1 MIGILC
7 KHWQISPE
15 EFGRLFNIH
24 NPEPFYNGTAT
35 LSAPLYERFS
45 KVMQLATKME
55 AEGSIALELE
65 AFQQEHNLTVKEL
78 SNGIRVST
86 DTIQRWM
93 NLEAKP
99 NRASTLRVAA
109 YINRSPLEEE
119 WGYQFDRLVKNM
131 TMLGMRKAHVAEQM
145 GVTIAMFSTY
155 YSGKCNPRT
164 AYMEL
169 WLPWLTDFNDSLDKV
184 RPVWNT
190 PPNKH

>member
-15 EFGRLFNIH
+15 EFGRLFNIS

-35 LSAPLYERFS
+35 LSVPLYERFT
-45 KVMQLATKME
+45 KVMNLATKME
-55 AEGSIALELE
+55 KEDSIALELE
-65 AFQQEHNLTVKEL
+65 AFQQEHDLSMKEL
-78 SNGIRVST
+78 SNGIKVST

-119 WGYQFDRLVKNM
+119 WGYQFDRLRGYMK
-131 TMLGMRKAHVAEQM
+131 TLGLRKGHVAEQM
-145 GVTIAMFSTY
+145 GVTMAMFSSYIT
-155 YSGKCNPRT
+155 GKSNPRT
-164 AYMEL
+164 PYMEL
-169 WLPWLTDFNDSLDKV
+169 WLPWLTDFNDSMDKV
-184 RPVWNT
+184 VRVWKNT
-190 PPNKH
+190 PNKH

>member
-15 EFGRLFNIH
+15 EFGRLFNIS

-55 AEGSIALELE
+55 NEGSIALELE
-65 AFQQEHNLTVKEL
+65 AFQQEHDLSMKEL

-119 WGYQFDRLVKNM
+119 WGYQFDRLVNPMTTLGLRKNQ
-131 TMLGMRKAHVAEQM
+131 VAEQM
-145 GVTIAMFSTY
+145 SVTPAMFHSY
-155 YSGKCNPRT
+155 YSGTCNPRT
-164 AYMEL
+164 PYMEL
-169 WLPWLTDFNDSLDKV
+169 WLPWLTDFNDSMDKV
-184 RPVWNT
+184 VRVWKNT
-190 PPNKH
+190 PNKH